1 MNFFLPNNIEEAS
14 EILKKYSDEAK
25 IIAGSTWLMRA
36 PIRDEELPKKMVS
49 LSKIDNLRKITIKNK
64 VLFIGSMVSHFQ
76 LYEFLKNKQ
85 NFECLKKS
93 VIESANEGIRNAATI
108 GGNICANEF
117 SNSDIIPA
125 LLSLRANLIIFDGS
139 KNFEMNLKD
148 FLSWRLDRKNY
159 QIVSF
164 IKINEMK
171 NFSCH
176 KRFLLR
182 ESGDYPVVNL
192 SVNLYNNESNIIKE
206 ISISVGVVENCA
218 KNWEPFEKFLK
229 GKKIDAESFKNQS
242 KNFLNFFK
250 SRDDIDCP
258 GWYRLHVLPK
268 LVKEAFLD
276 ISTQIRN
283 FSS

>member
-1 MNFFLPNNIEEAS
+1 MNFFLPNNVEEAS
-14 EILKKYSDEAK
+14 NILKKYSQDAQ

-36 PIRDEELPKKMVS
+36 PIRDEKLPKIMVS
-49 LSKIDNLRKITIKNK
+49 LSKVDDLNKIK
-64 VLFIGSMVSHFQ
+64 VKEKTLFIGSMVSHSQ
-76 LYEFLKNKQ
+76 LYDFLKNKQ

-93 VIESANEGIRNAATI
+93 VIESANDGIRNTATI

-125 LLSLRANLIIFDGS
+125 LLSLRASLIIFDGT
-139 KNFEMNLKD
+139 KNFEINVKD
-148 FLSWRLDRKNY
+148 FLEWRLNRKNY
-159 QIVSF
+159 QIVLF
-164 IKINEMK
+164 IKINEQK

-192 SVNLYNNESNIIKE
+192 SVNLFKNKSNFIE
-206 ISISVGVVENCA
+206 DISISVGVIENCA
-218 KNWEPFEKFLK
+218 KNWVPFEKYLK
-229 GKKIDAESFKNQS
+229 GKKIDAEFFKHQS
-242 KNFLNFFK
+242 KKFLNFFK

-258 GWYRLHVLPK
+258 GWYRLQVLPK

-276 ISTQIRN
+276 ISNQIKN
-283 FSS
+283 FN

>member
-14 EILKKYSDEAK
+14 KILKKYSEDAK
-25 IIAGSTWLMRA
+25 VVAGSTWLMRA
-36 PIRDEELPKKMVS
+36 PIRDEEIPKKMVS
-49 LSKIDNLRKITIKNK
+49 LSKIDKLRNIKIENNT
-64 VLFIGSMVSHFQ
+64 LLIGSMVSHSQ
-76 LYEFLKNKQ
+76 LYDFLKNKQ

-93 VIESANEGIRNAATI
+93 VIESANEGIRNTATI
-108 GGNICANEF
+108 GGNICAHEF

-125 LLSLRANLIIFDGS
+125 LLSLNAKLIIFDGTS
-139 KNFEMNLKD
+139 NFEINIKD
-148 FLSWRLDRKNY
+148 FLKWRLKRKNY
-159 QIVSF
+159 EIVSL
-164 IKINEMK
+164 IKINEQK

-192 SVNLYNNESNIIKE
+192 SVKLFKNKSDLIEEVSM
-206 ISISVGVVENCA
+206 SVGVIEKCA

-229 GKKIDAESFKNQS
+229 GKKIDSEYFKNQS

-250 SRDDIDCP
+250 SRDDVDCP

-276 ISTQIRN
+276 ISNQIRN
-283 FSS
+283 FT